1 MALTAEG
8 EELRYKAEKDYPCEV
23 NITNATP
30 SKCEIHIDGACEF
43 VYEGGSTYRHIVFQ
57 KVYSAK

>member
-1 MALTAEG
+1 MAWTAEG

-23 NITNATP
+23 NITNAAP
-30 SKCEIHIDGACEF
+30 PKYEIHIYGVCEF
-43 VYEGGSTYRHIVFQ
+43 VFEGGSTHRHNVFQ

>member
-1 MALTAEG
+1 MAEG

-30 SKCEIHIDGACEF
+30 TECEIHIYGACEF
-43 VYEGGSTYRHIVFQ
+43 VYEGGSTYRYNVFQ
-57 KVYSAK
+57 KVYSTKR